1 MENATLNDMMV
12 LKDGNVV
19 LIGGKKFTVSIPA
32 DYPDQTWLMGARGGR
47 NFLRGYINVDG
58 LMSVVSWQ
66 SGQPLVDKFLQQL
79 KVIQVG
85 DMLEDVTGMKVKM

>member
-1 MENATLNDMMV
+1 METSTMANMVTLA
-12 LKDGNVV
+12 DGNKVT
-19 LIGGKKFTVSIPA
+19 IGGKKFTVSIPA
-32 DYPDQTWLMGARGGR
+32 DYPDQTWLIGARGGV
-47 NFLRGYINVDG
+47 NFLRGYSNVDG